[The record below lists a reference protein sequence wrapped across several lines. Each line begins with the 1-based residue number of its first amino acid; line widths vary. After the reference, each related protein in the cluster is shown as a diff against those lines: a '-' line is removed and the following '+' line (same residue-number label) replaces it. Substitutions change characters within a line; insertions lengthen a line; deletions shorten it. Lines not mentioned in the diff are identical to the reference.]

1 MPPTPGLA
9 GVLAE
14 LAIMTSA
21 ASACAQQTEQLSVP
35 NVTVTAPA
43 IPIAPPYLR
52 DPGKAYERNP
62 YSGRYRV
69 EEDKFR
75 EVPCTANRI
84 ASAAGGKCLQGY
96 RLLPGATDQITNP
109 KGGSNCDLS
118 LDVVA
123 YSAGNLS
130 IEADTLIFDPYKLT
144 AIGHQT
150 SQFCYVNGNS
160 GYDQEDFQDM
170 NQVTRR
176 GTNWRSLV
184 GDGEDK
190 SIEFSDGPH
199 NCRAVRKAGPK
210 WGGGYVYMMHAS
222 ICRIDTA
229 ALRAEDIAYALGSLQ
244 IRQYDPQGNLRPPG
258 Q

>member
-1 MPPTPGLA
+1 
-9 GVLAE
+9 
-14 LAIMTSA
+14 MTSA
-21 ASACAQQTEQLSVP
+21 AGACAEQTEQLSLP
-35 NVTVTAPA
+35 NVIVTAPA
-43 IPIAPPYLR
+43 TPVAPPYLR

-75 EVPCTANRI
+75 EVPCTAARI
-84 ASAAGGKCLQGY
+84 ASAAGGRCLQGY

-109 KGGSNCDLS
+109 KGCSNCDLS

-130 IEADTLIFDPYKLT
+130 IAADTLIFDPYQLT

-176 GTNWRSLV
+176 GTNWRNFVS
-184 GDGEDK
+184 DGEDK
-190 SIEFSDGPH
+190 SIEFSDRPRNGAP
-199 NCRAVRKAGPK
+199 VRKAGPK
-210 WGGGYVYMMHAS
+210 
-222 ICRIDTA
+222 
-229 ALRAEDIAYALGSLQ
+229 
-244 IRQYDPQGNLRPPG
+244 
-258 Q
+258 